1 MIELT
6 ITNIKE
12 VANRHSGH
20 MSVAAGQAMGANI
33 SGRVR
38 NEVAKRI
45 GESLEQNDIEADVS
59 PTGANRI
66 GIDITDTSR
75 AAKKQGWMA
84 WIFSKIFSGTVEQQI
99 AERLQK
105 ELKRHGVKVD
115 INVE

>member
-6 ITNIKE
+6 ITNIKD

-33 SGRVR
+33 SGKVR

-45 GESLEQNDIEADVS
+45 SESLQQNDIEAEVS
-59 PTGANRI
+59 PTGSNRI

-84 WIFSKIFSGTVEQQI
+84 WIFSKVFTGTVEQQI

-105 ELKRHGVKVD
+105 ELKRHGVNVD
-115 INVE
+115 IDVD